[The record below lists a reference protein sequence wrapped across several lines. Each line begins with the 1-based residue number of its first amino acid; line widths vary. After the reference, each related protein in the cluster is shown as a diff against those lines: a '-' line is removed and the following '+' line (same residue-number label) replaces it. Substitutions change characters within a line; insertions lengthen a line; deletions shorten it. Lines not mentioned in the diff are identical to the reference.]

1 MRSIAKHQ
9 EKIYGFFIGAS
20 LVSIYNHPMNPD
32 AIKSG
37 QPPLATPVATSA
49 APLTWPIGVQ
59 VALVL
64 IVTASVFFILG
75 RWSQEGSQPQSL
87 ALAAEPAHAA
97 LDLNLATKAEL
108 RLIPGIGDAL
118 AQRIIDHRQRL
129 GSFRNVDELR
139 KVAGIG
145 PKTLERIRHQLFVAP
160 EESFVSE
167 GDGEVM
173 STESKP
179 RTIPRASTV
188 TKKATELKQPIDIN
202 RASQADLQK
211 LPGIGPKLSQR
222 ILDERAKAAFK
233 SVEELR
239 RVSGIGV
246 KTLDKLRPYVTIG
259 TSQ

>member
-1 MRSIAKHQ
+1 MDA
-9 EKIYGFFIGAS
+9 AS
-20 LVSIYNHPMNPD
+20 D
-32 AIKSG
+32 AIQSG
-37 QPPLATPVATSA
+37 QPTPAPPIAASA

-59 VALVL
+59 IALVL

-75 RWSQEGSQPQSL
+75 RWSQEGLPPPPQ
-87 ALAAEPAHAA
+87 ALAAEPGPAA

-118 AQRIIDHRQRL
+118 AQRIIDHRQRQ
-129 GSFRNVDELR
+129 GSFRSVDELR

-145 PKTLERIRHQLFVAP
+145 PKTLDRIRHQLFVAP

-167 GDGEVM
+167 DDGDVM
-173 STESKP
+173 SAASKVASVP
-179 RTIPRASTV
+179 RIFTA

-202 RASQADLQK
+202 RASQAELQK

-222 ILDERAKAAFK
+222 ILDERTKAAFK

-246 KTLDKLRPYVTIG
+246 KTLEKLRSYVTIG

>member
-1 MRSIAKHQ
+1 MDA
-9 EKIYGFFIGAS
+9 AS
-20 LVSIYNHPMNPD
+20 D

-37 QPPLATPVATSA
+37 QPPTAPLSA
-49 APLTWPIGVQ
+49 ASVAPLTWPIGVQ
-59 VALVL
+59 IALVL

-75 RWSQEGSQPQSL
+75 RWSLEGPRSPPQ
-87 ALAAEPAHAA
+87 ALAAEPAPAV
-97 LDLNLATKAEL
+97 LDLNVATKAEL

-118 AQRIIDHRQRL
+118 AQRIIDHRQQL
-129 GSFRNVDELR
+129 GSFRSVDELR

-167 GDGEVM
+167 DGGEAM
-173 STESKP
+173 SAESKP
-179 RTIPRASTV
+179 RMIPRASTV

-202 RASQADLQK
+202 RASQAELQK

-222 ILDERAKAAFK
+222 ILDERAKAVFK

-246 KTLDKLRPYVTIG
+246 KTLDKLRPHVTIG
-259 TSQ
+259 TPQ